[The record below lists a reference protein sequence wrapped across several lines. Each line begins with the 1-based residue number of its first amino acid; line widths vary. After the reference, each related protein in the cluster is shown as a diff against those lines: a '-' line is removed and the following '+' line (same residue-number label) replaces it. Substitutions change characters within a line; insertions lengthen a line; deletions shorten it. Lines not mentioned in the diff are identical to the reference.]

1 VITPP
6 RRFVEPQFCKLA
18 EKAPTG
24 KLWVHEIKFDGYR
37 IAARIDRGKVQLL
50 TRSGLDW
57 SDKYPETG
65 KALAALPVK
74 TAYLDGEL
82 CGVRDDGVTSFELM
96 QQASDSGTGALVY
109 FAFDLLEV
117 DGDDIAK
124 LPLLERKARL
134 ASILEKAPAG
144 VSYSEHEGG
153 DGEVFRKAACGHGLE
168 GIVSK
173 RTDRPYL
180 PGDRGVWISAPIPLR
195 EHWRWPI
202 RIRSHGRPQM
212 IMARVDAV
220 WDQKWDR
227 YPIVSLTL

>member
-1 VITPP
+1 LSLN
-6 RRFVEPQFCKLA
+6 FCKLA

-144 VSYSEHEGG
+144 VSYSEHQGG